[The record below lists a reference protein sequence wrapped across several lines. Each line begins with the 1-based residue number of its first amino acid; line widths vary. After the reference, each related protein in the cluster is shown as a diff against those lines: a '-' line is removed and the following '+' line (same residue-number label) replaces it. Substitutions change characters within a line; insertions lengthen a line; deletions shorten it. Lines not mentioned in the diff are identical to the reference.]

1 MFIATAPRP
10 DMKDLM
16 DALYH
21 KKANQWKAIG
31 FQLKISKLS
40 DIETKHHNDPQ
51 LCLLEMLEVWL
62 KRVYPPPTWSDIIAA
77 VEFLRDEQLGKEL
90 REKYLQ

>member
-1 MFIATAPRP
+1 MATAPRP

-21 KKANQWKAIG
+21 KKANQWKEIG
-31 FQLKISKLS
+31 IQLNISNLS
-40 DIETKHHNDPQ
+40 NIETKCRDPKP
-51 LCLLEMLEVWL
+51 CLLEMLEVWL
-62 KRVYPPPTWSDIIAA
+62 KRVDPPPTWSDIIAA
-77 VEFLRDEQLGKEL
+77 VEFLGDEQLGKEL